1 MANLVCWASGLLEIK
16 PTNDTPAGPVIIA
29 SGLHA
34 RLEADM
40 RTHGEYVA
48 KYDAWYVPG
57 CLDVPT
63 EDREESDVH
72 NDRMIIV
79 IEWSKKLRST
89 KVKGKAGQPI
99 RSDPETST

>member
-16 PTNDTPAGPVIIA
+16 PTRDTPAGPVIIS
-29 SGLHA
+29 SGLYK

-57 CLDVPT
+57 CLEVPT
-63 EDREESDVH
+63 EGREEGAIH
-72 NDRMIIV
+72 NDRMVIV
-79 IEWSKKLRST
+79 IEWHEKLRSA
-89 KVKGKAGQPI
+89 KVKNKPI
-99 RSDPETST
+99 RNDPETST